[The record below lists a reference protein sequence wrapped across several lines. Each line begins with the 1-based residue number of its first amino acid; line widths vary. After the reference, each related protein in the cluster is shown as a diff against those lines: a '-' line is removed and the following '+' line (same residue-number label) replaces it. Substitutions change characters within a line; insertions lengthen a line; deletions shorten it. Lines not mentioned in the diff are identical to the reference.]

1 MNWTVLVYGGPM
13 LMIIIWWIVSAHK
26 WFKGPKVYIF
36 PAFFI
41 PVTCLRRLLMQH
53 DQVNIEHQMLGR
65 EGNVLEGKEHDSGD
79 SSAGSITK
87 EDRVLDDKRA
97 SELA

>member
-1 MNWTVLVYGGPM
+1 MT
-13 LMIIIWWIVSAHK
+13 MIIIWWVVSAHK
-26 WFKGPKVYIF
+26 WFKGPKVHISF
-36 PAFFI
+36 AFSTA
-41 PVTCLRRLLMQH
+41 VNCARRLLIHH

-65 EGNVLEGKEHDSGD
+65 DGNILDGQEHDSGD

-87 EDRVLDDKRA
+87 EDRALDDKRA

>member
-1 MNWTVLVYGGPM
+1 MT
-13 LMIIIWWIVSAHK
+13 MIIIWWVVSAHK
-26 WFKGPKVYIF
+26 WFKGPKVYTTPIV
-36 PAFFI
+36 PNPI
-41 PVTCLRRLLMQH
+41 IRLRRLLMHH

-65 EGNVLEGKEHDSGD
+65 EGNILEGQEHDSGD

>member
-1 MNWTVLVYGGPM
+1 MY
-13 LMIIIWWIVSAHK
+13 
-26 WFKGPKVYIF
+26 
-36 PAFFI
+36 
-41 PVTCLRRLLMQH
+41 H

-65 EGNVLEGKEHDSGD
+65 EGNAIEGKEHDSGG

-97 SELA
+97 ADLA

>member
-1 MNWTVLVYGGPM
+1 MT
-13 LMIIIWWIVSAHK
+13 MIIIWWVVSAHK
-26 WFKGPKVYIF
+26 WFKGPKVY
-36 PAFFI
+36 
-41 PVTCLRRLLMQH
+41 LRFSCAKGLHRLLIYD

-65 EGNVLEGKEHDSGD
+65 EGNVIEGKEHDSGD

-97 SELA
+97 ADLA